1 MAIVYSTLALNEP
14 LTEEELAEIAALKD
28 RPIIIDEDCPEM
40 TIEEMLEGIELAK
53 QHRLEEQ
60 MAREQAKIAI

>member
-1 MAIVYSTLALNEP
+1 MAMVYSTLDHNHV
-14 LTEEELAEIAALKD
+14 LTEEELAMLEKMENS
-28 RPIIIDEDCPEM
+28 PIIIDEDCPEM

-53 QHRLEEQ
+53 QHRLREQ

>member
-1 MAIVYSTLALNEP
+1 MAIVYSTLDLNEL

-40 TIEEMLEGIELAK
+40 TVEQMLEGIELAK
-53 QHRLEEQ
+53 QHRL
-60 MAREQAKIAI
+60 AREQAKL